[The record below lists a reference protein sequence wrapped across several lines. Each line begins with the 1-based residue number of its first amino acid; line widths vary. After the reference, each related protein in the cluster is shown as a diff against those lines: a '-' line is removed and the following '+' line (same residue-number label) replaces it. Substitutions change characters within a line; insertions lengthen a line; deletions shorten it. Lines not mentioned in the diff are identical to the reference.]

1 MFFKVS
7 LFLSKWFTTA
17 PPVAAPNIPTIKE
30 VVFFKVSLSTGA
42 PPPLTMRFSSS
53 SNLLKTAF
61 EFLLLPTTA
70 TADAPIA
77 TADAPAAT
85 YGIALSKLDF
95 LSDFEGSFDA
105 TWTA

>member
-1 MFFKVS
+1 MC
-7 LFLSKWFTTA
+7 LSKWLTTA

-42 PPPLTMRFSSS
+42 PPPFTMRFSNS
-53 SNLLKTAF
+53 SNLFKTAF

-85 YGIALSKLDF
+85 YGIALSNFDLV
-95 LSDFEGSFDA
+95 SDFEGSFDTTCVA
-105 TWTA
+105 